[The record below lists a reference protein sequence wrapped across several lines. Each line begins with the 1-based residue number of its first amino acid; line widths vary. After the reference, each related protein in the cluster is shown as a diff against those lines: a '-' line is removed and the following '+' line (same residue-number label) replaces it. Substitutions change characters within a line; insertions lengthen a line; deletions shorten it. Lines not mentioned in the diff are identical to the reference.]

1 MHVAVILSMKR
12 GMEHFVYQELSV
24 ISDQGARLSLFPTKR
39 QPGLYN
45 AKPDW
50 KVLNWNSKM
59 VILSQFYFAF
69 SSPVKY
75 FSLLYRAIRFNAVV
89 DFLIAWYFAGKMKDV
104 DVIYSIFGDHKLF
117 IGYFCKAIL
126 NRPLVVTLHAYE
138 LYRNPNPLLFT
149 QALADCDRVITVTE
163 YNREILHAR
172 YKIDPAHVD
181 VVRINVNIEEY
192 TPLEKFIVLIVANFS
207 ERKGHEILFRAIKEL
222 AKDDIEVWV
231 VGDEGAED
239 NFIDVRGLAKEIGVE
254 KQVAFFGKLGGNAL
268 RGVYQAC
275 DVFCLPCHFDRRGN
289 AEGFPTVLA
298 EAMAFGKPVITT
310 RHVEIPRIVEEVLVD
325 EQDISGLAKAI
336 HTVYSSEE
344 LRKRLGQKNRRI
356 AETLFSTK
364 NAKRTFQIIK
374 ESTQ

>member
-45 AKPDW
+45 ARPDW
-50 KVLNWNSKM
+50 KVLGWNSKT
-59 VILSQFYFAF
+59 VLLSQFFFAL

-75 FSLLYRAIRFNAVV
+75 FSLLYRAIRFNAVA
-89 DFLIAWYFAGKMKDV
+89 DFLIAWYFAGRMKDV

-149 QALADCDRVITVTE
+149 RALADCDRVITVTE

-172 YKIDPAHVD
+172 YKIDPAQVD
-181 VVRINVNIEEY
+181 VVRVNVNIDEY
-192 TPLEKFIVLIVANFS
+192 TPLKKFIVLIVANFS

-222 AKDDIEVWV
+222 AKDDIEVWI

-239 NFIDVRGLAKEIGVE
+239 NFIDVRELAKEIGVE

-275 DVFCLPCHFDRRGN
+275 DVFCLPCHFDRWGN

-325 EQDISGLAKAI
+325 EQDVSGLAKAI

-344 LRKRLGQKNRRI
+344 LRKRLGQKNRKI

-364 NAKRTFQIIK
+364 NAERTFQIIK
-374 ESTQ
+374 ETMQ